1 MLRTVRLYG
10 ALAKKF
16 GREFKYDVNSPR
28 EAVAALKATVP
39 GFEAHMIEHSAPGYH
54 VFTGKKNIGVNEL
67 THPTNQV
74 IRIVPAIVGSKKSGV
89 LQTIL
94 GIVLVVVGVFT
105 TIFGDYSGSVIQLG
119 VSLIIGGVAQMLFA
133 PPKPKNAG
141 EREDPNNRPSYSFD
155 GPVNT
160 AQQGNCVPVG
170 YGRLIVGSQVISAG
184 MYVES
189 L

>member
-16 GREFKYDVNSPR
+16 GREFKYDVNSPQ

-39 GFEAHMIEHSAPGYH
+39 GFEAHLIEHSEPGYH
-54 VFTGKKNIGVNEL
+54 VFTGKENIGVDQL
-67 THPTNQV
+67 AHPTNQV
-74 IRIVPAIVGSKKSGV
+74 IRIVPAIVGAKKSGT

-133 PPKPKNAG
+133 PPKPKTAG
-141 EREDPNNRPSYSFD
+141 EREAPNNRPSYSFG

>member
-16 GREFKYDVNSPR
+16 GREFKYDVNSPL

-54 VFTGKKNIGVNEL
+54 VFTGKENIGVDQL
-67 THPTNQV
+67 AHPTNQV
-74 IRIVPAIVGSKKSGV
+74 IRIVPAIVGSKRSGT

-94 GIVLVVVGVFT
+94 GIVLVVVGVLGSE
-105 TIFGDYSGSVIQLG
+105 FGLG
-119 VSLIIGGVAQMLFA
+119 FLVQPGIAMIIGGVAQMLFA
-133 PPKPKNAG
+133 PPKPKTAG

>member
-10 ALAKKF
+10 VLAKKF
-16 GREFKYDVNSPR
+16 GRKFQFDVNSPK
-28 EAVAALKATVP
+28 EAVAALRATVP
-39 GFEAHMIEHSAPGYH
+39 GFEAHLLEHSEPGYH
-54 VFTGKKNIGVNEL
+54 VFTGKENIGVNQLE
-67 THPTNQV
+67 HPTNQD
-74 IRIVPAIVGSKKSGV
+74 IRIVPAITGAKKGGV

-94 GIVLVVVGVFT
+94 GVVLVVVGVFT

-133 PPKPKNAG
+133 PPKPKSAAD
-141 EREDPNNRPSYSFD
+141 RESPNNRPSYSFD
-155 GPVNT
+155 GAVNT
-160 AQQGNCVPVG
+160 SQQGNPVPVG

-184 MYVES
+184 MYVSS

>member
-1 MLRTVRLYG
+1 MALRTVRLYG

-16 GREFKYDVNSPR
+16 GREFKYDVNSPM

-39 GFEAHMIEHSAPGYH
+39 GFEAHLIEHSAPGYH
-54 VFTGKKNIGVNEL
+54 VFTGRENIGVDQL
-67 THPTNQV
+67 SHPTNQV
-74 IRIVPAIVGSKKSGV
+74 IRIVPAIVGAKKEGV

-94 GIVLVVVGVFT
+94 GIVLVVVGLFT
-105 TIFGDYSGSVIQLG
+105 WWYDGTAIIQLG
-119 VSLIIGGVAQMLFA
+119 AALIIGGVSQMLFA

-141 EREDPNNRPSYSFD
+141 ERENPNNRPSYSFD

-160 AQQGNCVPVG
+160 AQQGNAVPVG

-184 MYVES
+184 MYVSS